1 MISTD
6 HPVVPLIIFWTLMGI
21 IGLIEKIVTISRR

>member
-6 HPVVPLIIFWTLMGI
+6 HPIIPLIIFWALMGLGGI
-21 IGLIEKIVTISRR
+21 IEKIVTSSRR